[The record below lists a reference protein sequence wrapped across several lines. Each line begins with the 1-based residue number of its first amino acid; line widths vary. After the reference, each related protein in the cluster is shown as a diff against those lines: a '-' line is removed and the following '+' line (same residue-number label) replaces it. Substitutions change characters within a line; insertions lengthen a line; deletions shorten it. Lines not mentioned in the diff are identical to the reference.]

1 MARPRKRKTKR
12 VILVVLVC
20 LSINAYILYSVGIIF
35 KDVYDKKIEKKEL
48 SSKLVSLKE
57 EEEKLQVEA
66 DKLQDPE
73 YVAKYAREKFLYS
86 GKNEYIVKI
95 K

>member
-20 LSINAYILYSVGIIF
+20 LFINAYILYSVGIIF

-57 EEEKLQVEA
+57 EEEKLQ
-66 DKLQDPE
+66 DPE